1 MFMLFGGVFLILV
14 GALMIA
20 APAIAS
26 EAVILFMGIM
36 LLASGAI
43 GIGASIVQRAEGW
56 LWGLAGGLLSLIL
69 GIIFLMNQG
78 PALVAVTL
86 FITIYLYVSAVA
98 RLVLS
103 FRQVGAARGM
113 GIFSGLITLLLA
125 ILITA
130 GWPEVV
136 GWVLGLFVGIDILF
150 TGIMMLML
158 GSMYPNGLPNKP
170 AT

>member
-1 MFMLFGGVFLILV
+1 
-14 GALMIA
+14 
-20 APAIAS
+20 
-26 EAVILFMGIM
+26 
-36 LLASGAI
+36 
-43 GIGASIVQRAEGW
+43 
-56 LWGLAGGLLSLIL
+56 
-69 GIIFLMNQG
+69 MNQG

-158 GSMYPNGLPNKP
+158 GSMYSNGLPNKP

>member
-1 MFMLFGGVFLILV
+1 MFMLFGGVFMILV

-20 APAIAS
+20 APAVAS

-36 LLASGAI
+36 LLAGGAI

-56 LWGLAGGLLSLIL
+56 LWGLAGGLLSLFL
-69 GIIFLMNQG
+69 GIVFLMYQG
-78 PALVAVTL
+78 QSLVAVTL
-86 FITIYLYVSAVA
+86 FVTIYLYISGIG

-103 FRQVGAARGM
+103 FKQTGPAKGM
-113 GIFSGLITLLLA
+113 GIFSALITLLLA

-130 GWPEVV
+130 SWPYSAEI
-136 GWVLGLFVGIDILF
+136 VLGLFVGIDILF

-158 GSMYPNGLPNKP
+158 GSMYPKGLPGNP